1 MHKPE
6 GIKHDMSHLNY
17 AKLFTTPV
25 NQTFLALRTLF
36 FSGTI
41 FSQFNDEKVYHFD
54 EQLVRSENLS
64 VTYQPTGN
72 LWRQEYDF
80 FHSIIIV

>member
-6 GIKHDMSHLNY
+6 EIKHDMSHLNY
-17 AKLFTTPV
+17 TKLFTTPV

-41 FSQFNDEKVYHFD
+41 FSQFNDEEVYHFD
-54 EQLVRSENLS
+54 EQLVGSENFSL
-64 VTYQPTGN
+64 TYQPTGN
-72 LWRQEYDF
+72 RRQGYDL
-80 FHSIIIV
+80 FHSTVIV

>member
-6 GIKHDMSHLNY
+6 EIKHDMSHLNY

-41 FSQFNDEKVYHFD
+41 FSQFNDEVYRFD
-54 EQLVRSENLS
+54 EQLERSENLS

-72 LWRQEYDF
+72 LWRQEYDL
-80 FHSIIIV
+80 FHSIVIV